1 MWKPVISPKGQ
12 KWWVEEGRPV
22 MLSCSAQILC
32 PYQPTLS
39 WTPSLGDTQETVG
52 VEVVTSVLTFNASVL
67 HHGQKIICSSL
78 YKRHMGLSDASFK
91 QHLTINVLCE

>member
-1 MWKPVISPKGQ
+1 
-12 KWWVEEGRPV
+12 

-32 PYQPTLS
+32 PNQPTLS

-52 VEVVTSVLTFNASVL
+52 DELVTSVLTFNASLL
-67 HHGQKIICSSL
+67 HHGQRIICSSL
-78 YKRHMGLSDASFK
+78 YKRHTGLSDASFE